1 MGKHRLEADTLVT
14 RVSLGR
20 SYGWVWLLPVFLL
33 LAVSS
38 GYAQRRTTHKKH
50 PTKRAH
56 VSTKKLREKLHSV
69 QSQKEKIRTKLHATQ
84 RKVNAVSGDIDV
96 VDARLETTEAQLEQ
110 TQKELEEDRAKQ
122 RKLAVALRNSERRLA
137 HDVVDVR
144 HRLRE
149 MYMEGDA
156 PTIGVILGS
165 VTSGDIA
172 GRAYLLDRVATSDRR
187 ALDAYRRQRD
197 ILARQTH
204 DAEVLVERINAA
216 AERAKQHEI
225 DLESARN
232 EKADIL
238 DNLQQQQG
246 ELQELLDQ
254 FEHDENS
261 IEAQI
266 RAAQRPTNG
275 YNKAP
280 TRFSGR
286 LSRPLNAPITSGFG
300 MRFHPILHRMRIH
313 AGIDFGAPRGTAI
326 HAAAGGVVINAQYMR
341 GFGNTVII
349 DHGGGIATVYGHCSR
364 LLVSPGQKVAK
375 GEHIADVGST
385 GLATGPHLHF
395 EVHVHGHAV
404 DPRRWL

>member
-1 MGKHRLEADTLVT
+1 MNPHGRWFCALPILLVLFIT
-14 RVSLGR
+14 TAFG
-20 SYGWVWLLPVFLL
+20 
-33 LAVSS
+33 
-38 GYAQRRTTHKKH
+38 QHHTTHKKRH
-50 PTKRAH
+50 SKRAP
-56 VSTKKLREKLHSV
+56 VSTKKLREKLHAV
-69 QSQKEKIRTKLHATQ
+69 QNQREKIRTKLHATQ
-84 RKVNAVSGDIDV
+84 RKVNAVSSDIDT

-110 TQKELEEDRAKQ
+110 TQKELEEDRDKQ
-122 RKLAVALRNSERRLA
+122 RELAVALRNSERRLA

-172 GRAYLLDRVATSDRR
+172 GRAYLLDRVASADGR
-187 ALDAYRRQRD
+187 ALEAYRRQRD
-197 ILARQTH
+197 ILARQTRE
-204 DAEVLVERINAA
+204 AEVLVERINAA
-216 AERAKQHEI
+216 AEQAKTHEVE
-225 DLESARN
+225 LEAARN

-238 DNLQQQQG
+238 ENLQQQQG

-254 FEHDENS
+254 FEHDETS

-266 RAAQRPTNG
+266 RAAQRPITGRNR
-275 YNKAP
+275 AP
-280 TRFSGR
+280 SRFTGR
-286 LSRPLNAPITSGFG
+286 LMRPVNAPITSGFG
-300 MRFHPILHRMRIH
+300 MRFHPILHVMRIH

-326 HAAAGGVVINAQYMR
+326 HAAAAGVVINAQYMR
-341 GFGNTVII
+341 GFGNVVII

-364 LLVSPGQKVAK
+364 LLVSAGQKVAK

-395 EVHVHGHAV
+395 EVHVHGKAV
-404 DPRRWL
+404 NPIGWL